1 MSKTFGEIYVI
12 RNLLNGK
19 LYVGQTT
26 RGVAQRWRGHIKGLV
41 VGRTYHG
48 LKGAMMKYGID
59 NFSLELLD
67 TADTREELDAKERAW
82 IASLG
87 SLVPGGY
94 NLKDGGQEGSSYSAE
109 SRERN
114 RQAQLGKKHTA
125 ESKAKMSAA
134 RKGKPKSPE
143 HVAKVR
149 KALSGRRPS
158 DAAMARSREVCTGRK
173 MSDEFKENN
182 RRTHLGKKDSDAT
195 REKKRLA
202 LLGRKFSDASI
213 AKMKATRN
221 TPEALEAARLRS
233 TGRKHS
239 PETKAKI
246 GAASRARKPTFGRP
260 PKVLLPGAVNENPST
275 ATGPE
280 STLHSTVFPTGQML
294 D

>member
-1 MSKTFGEIYVI
+1 MSKPFGEIYVI
-12 RNLLNGK
+12 RNRVNGK

-26 RGVAQRWRGHIKGLV
+26 QGVAYRWKGHIKGLGN
-41 VGRTYHG
+41 GRTYHG
-48 LKGAMMKYGID
+48 LKGAMEKYGVE
-59 NFSLELLD
+59 NFSLDVLD
-67 TADTREELDAKERAW
+67 TADTREGLDAKERAW

-94 NLKDGGQEGSSYSAE
+94 NLKDGGQEGSAYSAE

-114 RQAQLGKKHTA
+114 RQTQLGKKHTA

-149 KALSGRRPS
+149 AALLGRRPS

-182 RRTHLGKKDSDAT
+182 RRKHLGKKDSDAT

-213 AKMKATRN
+213 AKMKATKN

-233 TGRKHS
+233 TGKRHS

-246 GAASRARKPTFGRP
+246 GAASRNRKPTFGRS
-260 PKVLLPGAVNENPST
+260 PKVLLPDAVNGNPST
-275 ATGPE
+275 TSNPE
-280 STLHSTVFPTGQML
+280 STSRSTVFATDQMT